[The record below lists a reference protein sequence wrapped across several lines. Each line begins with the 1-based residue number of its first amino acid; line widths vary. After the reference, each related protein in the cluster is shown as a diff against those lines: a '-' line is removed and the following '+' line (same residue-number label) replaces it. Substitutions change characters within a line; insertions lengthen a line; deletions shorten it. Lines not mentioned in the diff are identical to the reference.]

1 MSHDLDLVVH
11 VVDVVPGDEPAL
23 GDGLVGVVDPRG
35 ELGEEVGVVLNSPCR
50 PARPSCRA
58 RRGRPDPQVRQHASL
73 VVSHG
78 GGGGVTSTRGLP
90 WWLLTAEH
98 IEVAKVRGGVVAHR
112 PQVRRRASRS
122 QVGRLDVTT
131 KFLF

>member
-11 VVDVVPGDEPAL
+11 VVAVVPGDEPAL

-58 RRGRPDPQVRQHASL
+58 RRLSGSSGSAARQ
-73 VVSHG
+73 
-78 GGGGVTSTRGLP
+78 P
-90 WWLLTAEH
+90 
-98 IEVAKVRGGVVAHR
+98 
-112 PQVRRRASRS
+112 RRASWRRWRGDIDAWAS
-122 QVGRLDVTT
+122 VVAAYC
-131 KFLF
+131 